1 MRILNSISSPIFT
14 IARFTMLGYV
24 KERVLL
30 VVIIFAFILMISSYV
45 LAPLAV
51 GAQKKIIIDIGLAS
65 ISIFGVL
72 MVILLG
78 ASSYSREKEKGI
90 LPNILAKPIS
100 RVDFVVGKYL
110 GTVLTIWM
118 VMLVMAMVYLL
129 VALLSRSDL
138 HPTIFL
144 AMYLSAV
151 EVALVTAVMTFFSS
165 FTTPLLSSFFTLCVF
180 ISGHLSK
187 DLLAFAEHFGQG
199 LFRTISSVGYYVLPN
214 LSLFN
219 IRPEA
224 VHNLSLADRYGSSV
238 TMYARMSCDAA
249 DKAAR
254 HRVLV
259 DRRYHPRRARVHHMA
274 QPGVSTPAVPLREPV
289 SSVRQV
295 S

>member
-238 TMYARMSCDAA
+238 TMYAAFYILALLFLSSTIF
-249 DKAAR
+249 
-254 HRVLV
+254 
-259 DRRYHPRRARVHHMA
+259 RRKDV
-274 QPGVSTPAVPLREPV
+274 V
-289 SSVRQV
+289 
-295 S
+295 